1 MSLQELLDG
10 SLATAG
16 PAVRATF
23 DRDDRRMTAD
33 GLRAFWAETRMF
45 AVATTGAHG
54 EPHIAPVHV
63 AMLDDGNLEMAI
75 FEDSVRLK
83 DLRRDPRIAVT
94 SWAPD
99 GRIAIVYGR
108 ATEVPDTRREVG
120 RDPGRFILTM
130 RIAVDRAYA
139 MQPGP
144 R

>member
-1 MSLQELLDG
+1 MSLQDVIDG
-10 SLATAG
+10 SLASAG
-16 PAVRATF
+16 PAIRATF
-23 DRDDRRMTAD
+23 DRDDRRMSAED
-33 GLRAFWAETRMF
+33 LRQFWVETRMF
-45 AVATTGAHG
+45 AVSTVGAHG

-63 AMLDDGNLEMAI
+63 AMLDDGDLEMAI
-75 FEDSVRLK
+75 FEDSVRLR
-83 DLRRDPRIAVT
+83 DLRRDSRIAIT

-130 RIAVDRAYA
+130 RIAIDRAYA
-139 MQPGP
+139 MRPSP